1 MIANQPKF
9 PRPPRLGS
17 GFKDNSN
24 LESIFKNKK
33 RVVNMVKLSELKDDE
48 MLIVDMGSYGQVIS
62 KEDYLNEIEEHRGC
76 KVYTSNKYKASID
89 AYDMLE
95 SAIECEYQN
104 MYEDWDIE
112 IKQDITKEDIKDIQV
127 VLDRVLSRS
136 DNISY
141 TEKEQVK
148 IDM

>member
-9 PRPPRLGS
+9 PRLPRLSS

-62 KEDYLNEIEEHRGC
+62 KEDYLNEIEEHRGY

-89 AYDMLE
+89 ALDMIE
-95 SAIECEYQN
+95 SAIEREYQN

-112 IKQDITKEDIKDIQV
+112 IRQDTTKEDIEDIQI
-127 VLDRVLSRS
+127 VLDRILSRS

-141 TEKEQVK
+141 TEKEQVE

>member
-1 MIANQPKF
+1 MVVNQPKF
-9 PRPPRLGS
+9 PRTPKLGS

-24 LESIFKNKK
+24 LENIFRNKK
-33 RVVNMVKLSELKDDE
+33 RVVEMIKLSKLKDNE
-48 MLIVDMGSYGQVIS
+48 MLIVDMGSYGHVIA

-95 SAIECEYQN
+95 SAIECEHQN

-112 IKQDITKEDIKDIQV
+112 IRQDIMKEDIEDIQKI
-127 VLDRVLSRS
+127 LDRILSRS

-141 TEKEQVK
+141 TEKEQVE

>member
-24 LESIFKNKK
+24 LKNIFKNKK
-33 RVVNMVKLSELKDDE
+33 RVVKMVKLSELKDHE
-48 MLIVDMGSYGQVIS
+48 MLIVDMGSCGNVMS
-62 KEDYLNEIEEHRGC
+62 KEDYLNEIEEYRGC

-89 AYDMLE
+89 ALDMIE
-95 SAIECEYQN
+95 SAIEREYQN

-112 IKQDITKEDIKDIQV
+112 IRQDTTKEDIEDIQI
-127 VLDRVLSRS
+127 VLDRILSRS

-141 TEKEQVK
+141 TEKEQVE

>member
-1 MIANQPKF
+1 MIANQPSF
-9 PRPPRLGS
+9 PRSPRLGS

-24 LESIFKNKK
+24 LENIFKDKK
-33 RVVNMVKLSELKDDE
+33 GVVKMVKLSELKDHE
-48 MLIVDMGSYGQVIS
+48 MLIVDMGSYGNVIS
-62 KEDYLNEIEEHRGC
+62 KEDYLNEIEEYRGY
-76 KVYTSNKYKASID
+76 KVYTSHKYKASID
-89 AYDMLE
+89 ALDMIE
-95 SAIECEYQN
+95 SAIECEGDN

-112 IKQDITKEDIKDIQV
+112 IKQDISKGDIEDMQKILNRI
-127 VLDRVLSRS
+127 LSRS

>member
-1 MIANQPKF
+1 MI
-9 PRPPRLGS
+9 
-17 GFKDNSN
+17 
-24 LESIFKNKK
+24 
-33 RVVNMVKLSELKDDE
+33 KLSELKDNE
-48 MLIVDMGSYGQVIS
+48 MLIVDMGSYGHVIS
-62 KEDYLNEIEEHRGC
+62 KEDYLNEIEEHQGC

-95 SAIECEYQN
+95 SDIECEADN

-112 IKQDITKEDIKDIQV
+112 IKQDIMKEDIEDMQKI
-127 VLDRVLSRS
+127 LDRILSRS

-141 TEKEQVK
+141 TEKEQVE

>member
-1 MIANQPKF
+1 MVVNQPKF
-9 PRPPRLGS
+9 PRTPRLGS

-24 LESIFKNKK
+24 LENIFKNKK
-33 RVVNMVKLSELKDDE
+33 RVVKMIKLSKLKDDE
-48 MLIVDMGSYGQVIS
+48 MLIVDMGSYGHVIS
-62 KEDYLNEIEEHRGC
+62 KEDYLNEIEEHQGC

-112 IKQDITKEDIKDIQV
+112 IKQDIEDMQKI
-127 VLDRVLSRS
+127 LDRILSRS

-141 TEKEQVK
+141 TEKEQVE
-148 IDM
+148 IDMEGI

>member
-1 MIANQPKF
+1 MVANQPKF
-9 PRPPRLGS
+9 PRTPKLGS

-24 LESIFKNKK
+24 LENIFKNKK
-33 RVVNMVKLSELKDDE
+33 RVVKMIKLSKLKDNE
-48 MLIVDMGSYGQVIS
+48 MLIVDMGSYGHVIA

-95 SAIECEYQN
+95 SAIECEHQN

-112 IKQDITKEDIKDIQV
+112 IRQDIMKEDIEDMQKI
-127 VLDRVLSRS
+127 LDRILSRS

-141 TEKEQVK
+141 TEKEQVE

>member
-24 LESIFKNKK
+24 LENIFKDKK
-33 RVVNMVKLSELKDDE
+33 GVVKMVKLSELKDYE
-48 MLIVDMGSYGQVIS
+48 MLIVDIGSYYNVIS
-62 KEDYLNEIEEHRGC
+62 KEDYLNEIEEYRGC

-89 AYDMLE
+89 ALDMIE
-95 SAIECEYQN
+95 SAIECEHQN

-112 IKQDITKEDIKDIQV
+112 IKQDISKEDIEDMQKI
-127 VLDRVLSRS
+127 LDRILSRS